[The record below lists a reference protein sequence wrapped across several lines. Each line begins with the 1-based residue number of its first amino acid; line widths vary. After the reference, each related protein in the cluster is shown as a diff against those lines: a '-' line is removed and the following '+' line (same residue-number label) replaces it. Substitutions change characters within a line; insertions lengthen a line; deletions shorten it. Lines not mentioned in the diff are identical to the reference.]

1 MSFDGHAANSSGWFI
16 RPRVRE
22 TGSTGCAGR
31 HRNSLPIGH
40 FVMATAE
47 HREPCES
54 RGSRTVL
61 GAPEGES
68 PSGDSTIATAMRRP
82 RYVRSDPNSGV
93 KADIILV
100 RIWAKTGSRGPYS
113 ITSSA
118 RASSVAGTVRPSAL
132 AVLRLITNSYL
143 LGACTGRSAGFSPLR
158 IRST

>member
-1 MSFDGHAANSSGWFI
+1 MPMSLDGQAANSSGWFI

-68 PSGDSTIATAMRRP
+68 PSGDSTNAPMTEGPLLARKAVVRTRTAP
-82 RYVRSDPNSGV
+82 HD
-93 KADIILV
+93 
-100 RIWAKTGSRGPYS
+100 
-113 ITSSA
+113 
-118 RASSVAGTVRPSAL
+118 
-132 AVLRLITNSYL
+132 
-143 LGACTGRSAGFSPLR
+143 
-158 IRST
+158 